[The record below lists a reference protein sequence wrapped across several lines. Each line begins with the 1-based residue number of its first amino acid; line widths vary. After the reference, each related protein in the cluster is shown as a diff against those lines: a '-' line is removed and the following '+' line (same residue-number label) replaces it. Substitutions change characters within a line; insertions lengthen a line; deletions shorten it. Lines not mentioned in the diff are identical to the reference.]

1 MNSTWNLEFISQQD
15 FYTHVKNTVESYR
28 SGMKSFDIELF
39 NSNTVD
45 PIKLILDKSIYQKSW
60 AAIVSDEVLR
70 QRDKGNNNS
79 IGYFHQNIFRYIQ
92 NCEVPQAGWDVIYR
106 NPDGISL
113 GDGVV
118 VKTIYVEMKNKHNTM
133 NSASAAKTYSKAQQ
147 QLLEDDESACFLV
160 EAIAKQSQNVPWSVS
175 IDGQR
180 KSHKL
185 IRRVSIDQFFKIVT
199 GDDLAFWKICQ
210 ALPDTLEQVIA
221 DLNATP
227 VPYDTVYDELTAISQ
242 KSGGSFVDA
251 LYLLGFSSY
260 LGFGDITDEEA
271 SDRFNK

>member
-133 NSASAAKTYSKAQQ
+133 NSASAAKTYSKAQL

-160 EAIAKQSQNVPWSVS
+160 EAIARQSQNIPWSVS

-199 GDDLAFWKICQ
+199 GDELAFWKICQ
-210 ALPDTLEQVIA
+210 ALPDTLEEVIA
-221 DLNATP
+221 DLNAAP
-227 VPYDTVYDELTAISQ
+227 VPYDTVYDELTEISQ

-260 LGFGDITDEEA
+260 LGFGTATDR
-271 SDRFNK
+271 D